1 MDILSVCQCIK
12 VHYIEVLFEECI
24 TSTPI
29 VAMGKIELQI
39 FSRFFQYAKGTAF
52 CHFSILKI

>member
-1 MDILSVCQCIK
+1 MDISSVRQCIK

-39 FSRFFQYAKGTAF
+39 CSRFFNMQKALPF
-52 CHFSILKI
+52 IILVY